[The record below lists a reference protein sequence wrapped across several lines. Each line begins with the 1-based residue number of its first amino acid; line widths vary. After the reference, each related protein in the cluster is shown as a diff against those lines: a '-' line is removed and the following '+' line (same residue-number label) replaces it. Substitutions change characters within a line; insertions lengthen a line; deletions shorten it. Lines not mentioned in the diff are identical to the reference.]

1 MQKIVDCYRI
11 VLTQIET
18 KYWPLDNEIDL
29 AKMSKNLMLSE
40 VLNQIS
46 IRMRL
51 HLTAK

>member
-1 MQKIVDCYRI
+1 MHRFFFTKDAKNCRLHYRI

-40 VLNQIS
+40 VLES
-46 IRMRL
+46 D
-51 HLTAK
+51 